1 MGRAAGP
8 RGQGAVAWADVGCGA
23 GTGREQEVFGDA
35 GNVWFLHLHA
45 SYTEV
50 LTL

>member
-1 MGRAAGP
+1 M
-8 RGQGAVAWADVGCGA
+8 VA
-23 GTGREQEVFGDA
+23 GTGREHEEFGGA
-35 GNVWFLHLHA
+35 GNVWFLHLGA